1 MSVSL
6 EEYME
11 KEVDYAIANMKNAE
25 QGIKETMDAFIALVT
40 GYNIDLSNFAEL
52 KENYNKRLAEID
64 GVKEMSMF
72 HNIKNITVYL
82 ELLTENINTTIRT
95 FPTRNKRLIQEAAT
109 VSLKNASSSSS
120 SS

>member
-1 MSVSL
+1 M
-6 EEYME
+6 
-11 KEVDYAIANMKNAE
+11 
-25 QGIKETMDAFIALVT
+25 T

-72 HNIKNITVYL
+72 HNIKVRSTKAQFKKAHLDIQNITVYL